1 MGGVCAREGLSERH
15 NRLMQIYGISEAP
28 NGSLLLS
35 TFFNQNVQFSAKSSK
50 ELLFFMFFNEKLK
63 FSKFKMAAT
72 RHFSKILTK
81 IAATR
86 HFSKI
91 LTKMAAVASAVGSKI
106 ILKMPVNA

>member
-1 MGGVCAREGLSERH
+1 MVPYCFQH
-15 NRLMQIYGISEAP
+15 F
-28 NGSLLLS
+28 S
-35 TFFNQNVQFSAKSSK
+35 TKMSNFQQKAAKSSCYYV
-50 ELLFFMFFNEKLK
+50 FNEKLR

-81 IAATR
+81 IAATH

>member
-1 MGGVCAREGLSERH
+1 
-15 NRLMQIYGISEAP
+15 
-28 NGSLLLS
+28 
-35 TFFNQNVQFSAKSSK
+35 
-50 ELLFFMFFNEKLK
+50 MFFNEKLR
-63 FSKFKMAAT
+63 FSKFKMAT
-72 RHFSKILTK
+72 THHFSKILTK